1 MGNSV
6 AIAMNGTF
14 SLRLHQLRCAVE
26 AVSIVVQLPPSLLEP
41 LVPARLDALHFLL
54 VSCLQAATV
63 STVALGNITTLK
75 AGGKVETTGTYAY
88 MSQDAVASVHVHV
101 AYSLYMYFCVESDTH
116 LGWS

>member
-41 LVPARLDALHFLL
+41 LVPARLDALHSLL

-63 STVALGNITTLK
+63 STVALGNITMLK

-88 MSQDAVASVHVHV
+88 MYISRDAIASVYTCTCGLQPVHV
-101 AYSLYMYFCVESDTH
+101 LLC
-116 LGWS
+116 